1 MTYSQIINKLKFEV
15 LDTYPT
21 DGINIVIPAY
31 SNYSFQLTSS
41 SNEIKTLKGLLKNE
55 NDMSMIDLKDCE
67 SKLKKAYNISENDPL
82 IILKFEKNTSVASE
96 KNVQYEVYN
105 PYTFEKLNLDICNDI
120 DVVIPIE
127 LDEEIIDL
135 YNLLKDQGYDL
146 FNINNKFYFDICTPF
161 TAENGADVLVT
172 QKKILQRKAPLTGA
186 FLF

>member
-1 MTYSQIINKLKFEV
+1 MTYSQIINKLKSEV

-82 IILKFEKNTSVASE
+82 IILKFEKNTSVPS
-96 KNVQYEVYN
+96 
-105 PYTFEKLNLDICNDI
+105 
-120 DVVIPIE
+120 
-127 LDEEIIDL
+127 
-135 YNLLKDQGYDL
+135 
-146 FNINNKFYFDICTPF
+146 
-161 TAENGADVLVT
+161 
-172 QKKILQRKAPLTGA
+172 
-186 FLF
+186 